1 MWDDGECSQEDRA
14 GTQAI
19 LFSWAIPALI
29 LLGGVGVVGHSSA
42 LCRLS
47 RRRKSMTTT

>member
-1 MWDDGECSQEDRA
+1 MWDHGECSQEDRA

-29 LLGGVGVVGHSSA
+29 LLGVLAWSGIQA
-42 LCRLS
+42 LV
-47 RRRKSMTTT
+47 TG